1 MGYSSKALLY
11 IEGAVEPVER
21 LVAHA
26 NSKRSKPA
34 LKLVGSP
41 SVCEPHF
48 SSGNHYDFI
57 SDGLL
62 HEIQGDRSIII
73 FSSGW
78 FKAYNAWEAVVDE
91 LRSKSGELGL
101 NFHYC
106 RFGENED
113 DVVIENPEDGPHIGV
128 ARVFHVPEGLWD
140 VFGDVEDVW
149 EP

>member
-11 IEGAVEPVER
+11 IEGAVEPVKI

-41 SVCEPHF
+41 SVCEPYN
-48 SSGNHYDFI
+48 NHYDFI

-62 HEIQGDRSIII
+62 HEIQGDRSTIV

-78 FKAYNAWEAVVDE
+78 FKAYNEWEVVVDE

-106 RFGENED
+106 RFGENAD
-113 DVVIENPEDGPHIGV
+113 DVVIENPEDGPYIEVG
-128 ARVFHVPEGLWD
+128 RVFCVPEELWD
-140 VFGDVEDVW
+140 VFGDVGDVW